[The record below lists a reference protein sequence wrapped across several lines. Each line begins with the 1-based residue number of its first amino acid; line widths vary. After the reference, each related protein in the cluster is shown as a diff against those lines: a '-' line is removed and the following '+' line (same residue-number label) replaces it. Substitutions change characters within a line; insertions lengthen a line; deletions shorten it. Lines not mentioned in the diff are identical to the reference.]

1 MTAGKMMR
9 AYEGTCD
16 CVRVRDDDAAPW
28 RPLPP
33 RFDLAVGSTARLA
46 WGGFS
51 RESEQLAV
59 ALLADHFAD
68 EPVSAV
74 TATIHAID
82 AGLLDTDAQPTFDEL
97 AIIMAPAFLLEVVS
111 RLAPGGWFLYA
122 WQIVQFIERLR
133 PESMKRDTWPAVSLS
148 PMESSCPASN

>member
-1 MTAGKMMR
+1 MR
-9 AYEGTCD
+9 AYEGTCGD
-16 CVRVRDDDAAPW
+16 SVRVRDDDAAPW

-33 RFDLAVGSTARLA
+33 RFDLAVGSTSRLA

-59 ALLADHFAD
+59 ALLAAHFAD

-74 TATIHAID
+74 TATIHAVD
-82 AGLLDTDAQPTFDEL
+82 AGLLAPTTQPTFDEL
-97 AIIMAPAFLLEVVS
+97 AVVMAPAFLLEVVS

-122 WQIVQFIERLR
+122 WQIVEFFERLR

-148 PMESSCPASN
+148 PMEGPCPVSS